1 MSGFTDSLDLRVA
14 VPGPSPGSGSE
25 TRGPA
30 PWNLWLGADSWL
42 LPAGRMWNVGLWSN
56 RHFPR

>member
-25 TRGPA
+25 TRGPV

-42 LPAGRMWNVGLWSN
+42 LPAGRMWNVGLG
-56 RHFPR
+56 